1 MLAHCLVYAWLWSFN
16 CPLVSF
22 LPYRRF
28 AVILFIP
35 IMNVLEHPYG
45 GDRCTEHTKVERWS
59 KCNRLDCNSR
69 LWQSTN
75 FHSLLYFVLFLFL
88 THFDFC
94 FSSVSMRFFFFSS
107 SFCVSFVCVCVY
119 TVSILCI
126 YCICRRFS
134 FNRMNRNNFFL
145 AQYDK
150 IHKKGNSQHTYHIQ
164 SSEIHQIYEYSFTIE
179 QGQSLT
185 TRISK

>member
-1 MLAHCLVYAWLWSFN
+1 MVAIDALNTQKWKDEVSVIDSIVIADYGSQQIFTLFSTSF
-16 CPLVSF
+16 S
-22 LPYRRF
+22 
-28 AVILFIP
+28 
-35 IMNVLEHPYG
+35 
-45 GDRCTEHTKVERWS
+45 
-59 KCNRLDCNSR
+59 
-69 LWQSTN
+69 
-75 FHSLLYFVLFLFL
+75 
-88 THFDFC
+88 
-94 FSSVSMRFFFFSS
+94 FSS
-107 SFCVSFVCVCVY
+107 SLTLISVFRQCLCVSFFLLLLFVFLLCVCVY